1 MSEWIPVTRELPD
14 DDRYVLVSIRDFE
27 RPLVAY
33 HGSFVNPMTGH
44 EEYSGWLDAED
55 PEHVAYAGGE
65 VTAWMELPEPYKPRC
80 WDCVHCALGGDML
93 VCTNLDSD
101 KVGETWA
108 DNTCERWNDNGKG

>member
-14 DDRYVLVSIRDFE
+14 DDREVLVSVKGVG
-27 RPLVAY
+27 RPVVAY
-33 HGSFVNPMTGH
+33 YGEIINPITGH
-44 EEYSGWLDAED
+44 EEYSGWIVDTH
-55 PEHVAYAGGE
+55 PEGD

-80 WDCVHCALGGDML
+80 WDCVHCALDGDL

-108 DNTCERWNDNGKG
+108 DNSCERWSDHGKG